1 MILNHQHHVRV
12 AVAPLEDFL
21 ARVRRHV
28 RLPAEA
34 LTICLVS
41 DSEMGR
47 WNAAYRRKQGP
58 TDVLSFRF
66 DGHVRE
72 QTSLR
77 KKEKRKTQKT
87 QRAKKAQRAW
97 RAEKTPASSG
107 ALSRRGPSGS
117 SFASSASYL
126 GDIAIAP
133 AVALRNARRLGRTLP
148 DELRILILHG
158 VLHLMGHD
166 HETDNGE
173 MDRRETRLRRQLGLS

>member
-1 MILNHQHHVRV
+1 MILNHQHRVRV
-12 AVAPLEDFL
+12 AIAPLEDFL

-41 DSEMGR
+41 DSEMAR
-47 WNAAYRRKQGP
+47 WNAAYRGKQGP
-58 TDVLSFRF
+58 TDVLSFRA
-66 DGHVRE
+66 DGDAGE

-77 KKEKRKTQKT
+77 KQEKHKT
-87 QRAKKAQRAW
+87 QRAQKAKRAQRAW
-97 RAEKTPASSG
+97 RAESISASSR
-107 ALSRRGPSGS
+107 APSRNGRSGS

-133 AVALRNARRLGRTLP
+133 GVALRNARRFGRTLP
-148 DELRILILHG
+148 EELRILILHG